1 MKTITTT
8 AAPALETHSATEVD
22 RAAPLAVDPERAW
35 TRNFRVLVIHQVANR
50 TGWIF
55 KTETV
60 VIPAVLDLLSGSA
73 WIRGWLPLLNRFG
86 HTIPPLL
93 LARSVTA
100 APLKKQVLFSTTAM
114 YAVLMLCLA
123 ILFMQPAQAGSF
135 WMPLCFLTIYTVFSI
150 GVGLNS
156 VVFNTLQGKLVA
168 TTRRGRLL
176 LVSNLLGSILAIAF
190 AWVLLPPW
198 LSSRPPR
205 FDLVFGFTGLM
216 FALSAVVTW
225 ALVEVPDQYSL
236 SRAVLRDYFWDAWST
251 FRDDRQF
258 RHLALVGASFGMSLN
273 IFPHYQNLGLK
284 GLGLPLSSL
293 MWWVVVQNIGTG
305 LFSIPA
311 GWIADRS
318 GNRRV
323 LQIAL
328 LGVAGAPLSAVV
340 LSMLGA
346 ENWYG
351 MVFLLLGVHPVV
363 LRTLQ
368 NFTLEI
374 AAPADHPRYLSTLSL
389 WMGVPLLLS
398 PLVGL
403 GVDLLG
409 FSAVFLLMAAVVL
422 VGWVL
427 TFWMREPRDHVS
439 IQVLETS
446 HPGN

>member
-1 MKTITTT
+1 M
-8 AAPALETHSATEVD
+8 AA
-22 RAAPLAVDPERAW
+22 DPEQVW

-114 YAVLMLCLA
+114 YAVLMFCLA
-123 ILFMQPAQAGSF
+123 VLFLRPAHAGSL

-176 LVSNLLGSILAIAF
+176 LVSNLLGSVLAIAC

-198 LSSRPPR
+198 LSAKPPR

-225 ALVEVPDQYSL
+225 ALVEVPDHYARTRTL
-236 SRAVLRDYFWDAWST
+236 LRDYFSDAWST

-258 RHLALVGASFGMSLN
+258 RQLALVGAAFGMSLN

-323 LQIAL
+323 LQFSL
-328 LGVAGAPLSAVV
+328 LGVAGAPLTAVV
-340 LSMLGA
+340 LSFLGA
-346 ENWYG
+346 DGWYG
-351 MVFLLLGVHPVV
+351 LVFLLLGVHPVT

-374 AAPADHPRYLSTLSL
+374 AAAADHPRYLSTLSL

-422 VGWVL
+422 AGWAL
-427 TFWMREPRDHVS
+427 TFWMREPRDHIA

-446 HPGN
+446 QPGD